1 MTNIKEFFLFFKFYD
16 TFVALMWQSHG
27 GILFSFYSMGWVD
40 DDDRPIIHNNND
52 DEAILIVLRARETFR
67 RVERLST
74 DWQPLATMAR
84 LLYQFSLSLSP
95 CPRFLYHTHTLSL
108 SLSRPPP
115 YFLLCCPLFLSNR
128 LMVVGLCS
136 VVVVWSASSLA
147 VDDDTNQP
155 SNPSS
160 RDDSYISSALNYSRA
175 CFVDRASGSQRGG
188 VWEA

>member
-1 MTNIKEFFLFFKFYD
+1 
-16 TFVALMWQSHG
+16 MWQSHG

-40 DDDRPIIHNNND
+40 DDDRTIIHNNND

-108 SLSRPPP
+108 SLSSS
-115 YFLLCCPLFLSNR
+115 PLFSIMLSLFLIQPVDGFR
-128 LMVVGLCS
+128 TVQCGGGVV
-136 VVVVWSASSLA
+136 
-147 VDDDTNQP
+147 
-155 SNPSS
+155 
-160 RDDSYISSALNYSRA
+160 
-175 CFVDRASGSQRGG
+175 CFVSCSRRRHQSTFKSIKSRRQLHQLSA
-188 VWEA
+188 